1 MATPSEITSEPL
13 HLMSF
18 DTQNTWQC
26 CLLEEKLIRSDL
38 FCHENLCAI
47 VPMDFLAFELY
58 DFFYILN
65 SMTKKCLG
73 TEAQRISAQKIEPQI
88 NGWCYDHITIT
99 SNSINRKY
107 IIKSKQ

>member
-73 TEAQRISAQKIEPQI
+73 TEATRHKKFRHRRSSLKLM
-88 NGWCYDHITIT
+88 GGVMIT
-99 SNSINRKY
+99 SLSPPIRLIENT
-107 IIKSKQ
+107 